1 MIAIDILLRGLV
13 LITKVLAVIT
23 FGLICYLLGI
33 LWEDGLRIF
42 KTPKDKLEAIGW
54 EFEKEQTSFAL
65 LRKKNAIKLTTV
77 YVELYFTGEIN
88 TYAIRGD
95 NKTECVLTM
104 RDYELLL
111 KYMKNRRWAKIA

>member
-1 MIAIDILLRGLV
+1 MIAIDILLWGLE
-13 LITKVLAVIT
+13 LTAKVLAVISLV
-23 FGLICYLLGI
+23 LIWYLLSI

-65 LRKKNAIKLTTV
+65 LRKKNSIKLTTV

-111 KYMKNRRWAKIA
+111 KYMKNRGWPKIA

>member
-1 MIAIDILLRGLV
+1 MIAIDILLWGLE
-13 LITKVLAVIT
+13 LTAKVLAVISLV
-23 FGLICYLLGI
+23 LIWYLLSI

-54 EFEKEQTSFAL
+54 EFEKEQTSFTL

-111 KYMKNRRWAKIA
+111 KYMKNRGWPKIA

>member
-1 MIAIDILLRGLV
+1 MIAIDILLWGLE
-13 LITKVLAVIT
+13 LTAKVLAVISLV
-23 FGLICYLLGI
+23 LIWYLLSI

-111 KYMKNRRWAKIA
+111 KYMKNRGWPKIA

>member
-1 MIAIDILLRGLV
+1 MS
-13 LITKVLAVIT
+13 
-23 FGLICYLLGI
+23 
-33 LWEDGLRIF
+33 IF

-111 KYMKNRRWAKIA
+111 KYMKNRGWPKIA